1 MISVQ
6 EKYIKIKK
14 KVNIGLTNKN
24 RCDTIDTR

>member
-6 EKYIKIKK
+6 GKYIKIKK

-24 RCDTIDTR
+24 RCVTMVTR